1 MFFNKKMSNLTAL
14 DIPFN
19 KGGQSVSLRYSLVST
34 PQENEEKTNRLDAI
48 VKWLSDPLRDIFAS
62 ATGFPLSE
70 IEEIRLRTSK
80 PLLLQGKDHEYFLD
94 SRGKVVSSEKSYH
107 VQRED
112 LMQTLERMTQSSL
125 YAAEEE
131 LKQGFLTLPG
141 GHRVGV
147 TGEAVLAQGIVQN
160 LKHISGLNISLALEI
175 SGNASRILP
184 RLIRADGSLYHTLIL
199 SPPRAGKTTL
209 LRDLIRCLSDGIP
222 NLCLK
227 GQTVGVVDERGE
239 IAGMWQ
245 GQPTYNLGCRTDI
258 LDGCPKAIGMGMLI
272 RSMSPRIVAVDELG
286 HPQDVEAVLDALRTG
301 VSVLST
307 AHAESGDEARKRPVL
322 KALFASGVFERIVI
336 LSRRKGPGT
345 VESIFDLKS
354 QLELRND

>member
-1 MFFNKKMSNLTAL
+1 M
-14 DIPFN
+14 
-19 KGGQSVSLRYSLVST
+19 SLRFNLVST
-34 PQENEEKTNRLDAI
+34 NPEKESKTNRLDGI

-62 ATGFPLSE
+62 ATGLPLSE

-80 PLLLQGKDHEYFLD
+80 PLLLQGKDNEYFLD
-94 SRGKVVSSEKSYH
+94 PQGKAVSIEKAYQ

-147 TGEAVLAQGIVQN
+147 TGEAVLKQGQVQN
-160 LKHISGLNISLALEI
+160 LKHISGLNIRLALEI
-175 SGNASRILP
+175 SGQASRILP
-184 RLIRADGSLYHTLIL
+184 RLIRADGSLFHTLIL

-209 LRDLIRCLSDGIP
+209 LRDLIRSLSDGVP
-222 NLCLK
+222 TLSLR

-258 LDGCPKAIGMGMLI
+258 LDGCPKAAGMSMLI
-272 RSMSPRIVAVDELG
+272 RSMAPRVVAVDELG

-307 AHAESGDEARKRPVL
+307 AHAESGEEAKERPVL
-322 KALFASGVFERIVI
+322 KALFASGVFERLVI
-336 LSRRKGPGT
+336 LSRRRGPGT
-345 VESIFDLKS
+345 VESIFDLKHQS
-354 QLELRND
+354 ELRVD

>member
-1 MFFNKKMSNLTAL
+1 M
-14 DIPFN
+14 
-19 KGGQSVSLRYSLVST
+19 SLRYNLVPTHS
-34 PQENEEKTNRLDAI
+34 EKKDQASRLDNI
-48 VKWLSDPLRDIFAS
+48 VKWLSDPLRKIFAS
-62 ATGFPLSE
+62 AAGLPLAE
-70 IEEIRLRTSK
+70 IEEIRLRTNK
-80 PLLLQGKDHEYFLD
+80 PLLLLGNQNEYFLD
-94 SRGKVVSSEKSYH
+94 SKGKMVSIERAYR

-125 YAAEEE
+125 YAAEED
-131 LKQGFLTLPG
+131 LKQGFITLPG

-147 TGEAVLAQGIVQN
+147 TGEAVLKQGKVQN
-160 LKHISGLNISLALEI
+160 LKHISGLNIRLASEI
-175 SGNASRILP
+175 LGQASRILP

-199 SPPRAGKTTL
+199 SAPRAGKTTL

-222 NLCLK
+222 ALALK

-245 GQPTYNLGCRTDI
+245 GQPTYDLGCRTDI
-258 LDGCPKAIGMGMLI
+258 LDGCPKAAGMSMLI
-272 RSMSPRIVAVDELG
+272 RSMSPQVIAVDELG

-307 AHAESGDEARKRPVL
+307 AHAASVEEAKKRPVL
-322 KALFASGVFERIVI
+322 GAIFADGVFERIVV

-345 VESIFDLKS
+345 VEDIIDLK
-354 QLELRND
+354 

>member
-1 MFFNKKMSNLTAL
+1 M
-14 DIPFN
+14 
-19 KGGQSVSLRYSLVST
+19 SLRYSLVSIH
-34 PQENEEKTNRLDAI
+34 PEKEDKMNRLEAI
-48 VKWLSDPLRDIFAS
+48 VKWLSDPLRDIFAA
-62 ATGFPLSE
+62 ATGLPLSE

-80 PLLLQGKDHEYFLD
+80 PLLLQGKDSEYFLD
-94 SRGKVVSSEKSYH
+94 AWGKSVSSEKAYH

-125 YAAEEE
+125 YAAEDE
-131 LKQGFLTLPG
+131 LRQGYITLPG

-147 TGEAVLAQGIVQN
+147 TGEVTLKQGMVQN
-160 LKHISGLNISLALEI
+160 LKHISGLNIRLALEI
-175 SGNASRILP
+175 SGQAPQILP

-209 LRDLIRCLSDGIP
+209 LRDLIRCISDGVP
-222 NLCLK
+222 NLSLK

-245 GQPTYNLGCRTDI
+245 GHPSYNLGCRTDI
-258 LDGCPKAIGMGMLI
+258 LDGCPKAIGMSMLI
-272 RSMSPRIVAVDELG
+272 RSMSPRVVAVDELG

-307 AHAESGDEARKRPVL
+307 AHAESGEEAKKRPVL
-322 KALFASGVFERIVI
+322 KALFASGVFERLVI

-345 VESIFDLKS
+345 VESIFDLKN
-354 QLELRND
+354 QLELRRD

>member
-1 MFFNKKMSNLTAL
+1 MFFPSSMSNFTAL

-19 KGGQSVSLRYSLVST
+19 KGGQSVSLRYSLVSI

-48 VKWLSDPLRDIFAS
+48 VKWLSDPLRAILAS
-62 ATGFPLSE
+62 ATGLPLSE

-80 PLLLQGKDHEYFLD
+80 PLLLQGKDQEYFLD
-94 SRGKVVSSEKSYH
+94 SRGKVVSNEKAYR

-112 LMQTLERMTQSSL
+112 LLQTLERMTQSSL

-147 TGEAVLAQGIVQN
+147 TGEAVLRQGMVQN
-160 LKHISGLNISLALEI
+160 LKHISGLNIRLALEI
-175 SGNASRILP
+175 SGQAARLLP

-209 LRDLIRCLSDGIP
+209 LRDLIRCLSDGLP
-222 NLCLK
+222 TLSLK
-227 GQTVGVVDERGE
+227 GQPVGVVDERGE

-258 LDGCPKAIGMGMLI
+258 LDGCPKAVGINMLI
-272 RSMSPRIVAVDELG
+272 RSMSPRVVAVDELG

-307 AHAESGDEARKRPVL
+307 AHAESGDEAKKRPVL
-322 KALFASGVFERIVI
+322 KTLFDNGVFERLVI

-345 VESIFDLKS
+345 IESIFDLKN
-354 QLELRND
+354 QFDLRSD

>member
-1 MFFNKKMSNLTAL
+1 M
-14 DIPFN
+14 
-19 KGGQSVSLRYSLVST
+19 SLRYSLVSLN
-34 PQENEEKTNRLDAI
+34 PEKEATTNRFEGI
-48 VKWLSDPLRDIFAS
+48 IKWLSDPLREIFALAS
-62 ATGFPLSE
+62 GVPLTE
-70 IEEIRLRTSK
+70 IEEIRMRMTK
-80 PLLLQGKDHEYFLD
+80 PLLLQGKEQEYFLD
-94 SRGKVVSSEKSYH
+94 SRGKAVSIEKAYR

-147 TGEAVLAQGIVQN
+147 TGEAIIKNGSVQN
-160 LKHISGLNISLALEI
+160 LKHISGLNIRLALEI
-175 SGNASRILP
+175 SGQATRILS
-184 RLIRADGSLYHTLIL
+184 RLIREDGSLFHTLIL

-209 LRDLIRCLSDGIP
+209 LRDLIRCLSDGVP
-222 NLCLK
+222 GTHFK

-245 GQPTYNLGCRTDI
+245 GQPTYNLGCRTDV
-258 LDGCPKAIGMGMLI
+258 LDGCPKAVGMSMLI
-272 RSMSPRIVAVDELG
+272 RSMSPRVVAVDELG

-307 AHAESGDEARKRPVL
+307 AHAENGAEAQERPVL
-322 KALFASGVFERIVI
+322 KALFESGVFERLVI

-345 VESIFDLKS
+345 VESIFDLKN
-354 QLELRND
+354 QQELRVD

>member
-1 MFFNKKMSNLTAL
+1 M
-14 DIPFN
+14 
-19 KGGQSVSLRYSLVST
+19 SLRYSLLST
-34 PQENEEKTNRLDAI
+34 YPEKEGKANRLDAI
-48 VKWLSDPLRDIFAS
+48 VKSLSDPLRDIFAL
-62 ATGFPLSE
+62 ATDLPLSE

-80 PLLLQGKDHEYFLD
+80 PLLFQGKDHEYFLD
-94 SRGKVVSSEKSYH
+94 ACGRMVSSEKAYQ

-147 TGEAVLAQGIVQN
+147 TGEAILKQGMIQN
-160 LKHISGLNISLALEI
+160 LKHISGLNIRLALEI
-175 SGNASRILP
+175 SGQAPQILP
-184 RLIRADGSLYHTLIL
+184 RLIRADGSLFHTLIL

-209 LRDLIRCLSDGIP
+209 LRDLIRCLSDGVP
-222 NLCLK
+222 TLSLR

-258 LDGCPKAIGMGMLI
+258 LDGCPKAIGMSMLI
-272 RSMSPRIVAVDELG
+272 RSMSPRVVAVDELG

-307 AHAESGDEARKRPVL
+307 AHAESGEEAKKRPVL
-322 KALFASGVFERIVI
+322 KALFASGVFERLVI

-345 VESIFDLKS
+345 VESIFDLNN
-354 QLELRND
+354 QLELR

>member
-1 MFFNKKMSNLTAL
+1 M
-14 DIPFN
+14 
-19 KGGQSVSLRYSLVST
+19 SLRYSLVSLN
-34 PQENEEKTNRLDAI
+34 PEKERKANRLDEI
-48 VKWLSDPLRDIFAS
+48 MKWLSDPLRDIFAS
-62 ATGFPLSE
+62 TMDIPFAE
-70 IEEIRLRTSK
+70 IEEIRLRMTK
-80 PLLLQGKDHEYFLD
+80 PLLLQGKEHEYFLD
-94 SRGKVVSSEKSYH
+94 SRGKAVPIEKAYKIK
-107 VQRED
+107 RED

-147 TGEAVLAQGIVQN
+147 TGETILKQGAIQN
-160 LKHISGLNISLALEI
+160 LKHISGLNIRLALEI
-175 SGNASRILP
+175 AGQASQILP
-184 RLIRADGSLYHTLIL
+184 RLIRSDGSLFHTLIL

-222 NLCLK
+222 GISLK

-245 GQPTYNLGCRTDI
+245 GQPTYDLGCRTDI
-258 LDGCPKAIGMGMLI
+258 MDACPKAVGMSMLI

-301 VSVLST
+301 VSILST
-307 AHAESGDEARKRPVL
+307 AHAESGKEAQERPVL
-322 KALFASGVFERIVI
+322 KALFASGVFERLVI

-345 VESIFDLKS
+345 VESIFDLRN
-354 QLELRND
+354 QLELRVN

>member
-1 MFFNKKMSNLTAL
+1 M
-14 DIPFN
+14 
-19 KGGQSVSLRYSLVST
+19 SLRYNLI
-34 PQENEEKTNRLDAI
+34 PINPEKEGKANRIDGIA
-48 VKWLSDPLRDIFAS
+48 KWLSDPLRDIFSS
-62 ATGFPLSE
+62 ATSLPWSE

-80 PLLLQGKDHEYFLD
+80 PLLIQGKDHEYFLD
-94 SRGKVVSSEKSYH
+94 SGGKAVSIKKAYQ

-131 LKQGFLTLPG
+131 LKQGFITLPG

-147 TGEAVLAQGIVQN
+147 TGEAVLMQGMVQN
-160 LKHISGLNISLALEI
+160 LKHISGLNIRLALEI
-175 SGNASRILP
+175 SGQATRILP
-184 RLIRADGSLYHTLIL
+184 RLIRADGSLLHTLIL

-209 LRDLIRCLSDGIP
+209 LRDLIRCLSDGVST
-222 NLCLK
+222 LSLK

-258 LDGCPKAIGMGMLI
+258 LDGCPKAVGMSMLI
-272 RSMSPRIVAVDELG
+272 RSMAPRIVAVDELG

-307 AHAESGDEARKRPVL
+307 AHAESGEEAKKRPVL
-322 KALFASGVFERIVI
+322 KALFANGVFERLVL
-336 LSRRKGPGT
+336 LSRHKGPGT
-345 VESIFDLKS
+345 VESIFDLKN
-354 QLELRND
+354 QLELWIG